1 MAGVIMIVGVEKT
14 GWEVEEDFL
23 ETMDVEKD
31 GLELHSREKRDIFE
45 RKRGREE
52 VPSLLTRK
60 IPFIYTIYFLVFE
73 FFSIPILYAPFY
85 CVSPHPILTSDYFSP
100 DFILL

>member
-45 RKRGREE
+45 RKRGRE
-52 VPSLLTRK
+52 
-60 IPFIYTIYFLVFE
+60 
-73 FFSIPILYAPFY
+73 
-85 CVSPHPILTSDYFSP
+85 
-100 DFILL
+100 